1 MSPTEEVPSSTGLTS
16 LNVANFGM
24 LDSENDTGDFSPATI
39 EPWLATFTIPT
50 KTEPGKMFPANLDD
64 AMRSTPAFF
73 ESCFSAGVASLASG
87 RFSTPESI
95 SEEGLYIV
103 PSSPF
108 GPRIFLRSTGVPSG
122 RVVVTPLN
130 EVVLVPPLND
140 VVVLGSV
147 VEVESV
153 GLDAYTCTVEVATM
167 VNAVSST
174 VVLRVKKRTLVFMMH
189 ILLKRNRSEFG

>member
-1 MSPTEEVPSSTGLTS
+1 
-16 LNVANFGM
+16 M
-24 LDSENDTGDFSPATI
+24 LESEKDTGDFSPATM
-39 EPWLATFTIPT
+39 EPWLATLTIPMKT
-50 KTEPGKMFPANLDD
+50 KPGKMFPANLDD

-73 ESCFSAGVASLASG
+73 ESDFSSAVASLASG
-87 RFSTPESI
+87 NFATPEFI

-108 GPRIFLRSTGVPSG
+108 GPRIFSRSTGVPSG

-130 EVVLVPPLND
+130 EVVLVPPLID
-140 VVVLGSV
+140 VVVVESSGSV

-153 GLDAYTCTVEVATM
+153 GLDAYTCRVEVATT
-167 VNAVSST
+167 VNTVSSA

-189 ILLKRNRSEFG
+189 ILLKRNR